1 MELSLRGIVIPPR
14 TSQRGKIMAKTASS
28 SYEQPAENVSGKKT
42 LPATKARAGL
52 KDKDTLY
59 MMIVGTMLTILL
71 FGAIFLFYWR
81 V

>member
-1 MELSLRGIVIPPR
+1 MELSRRGIVIHQR
-14 TSQRGKIMAKTASS
+14 TLQRGKIMAKSASS
-28 SYEQPAENVSGKKT
+28 SYEQPVENVSGKKT

-59 MMIVGTMLTILL
+59 MMIVGTTLTILL
-71 FGAIFLFYWR
+71 LGAIFLFYWH